1 MQPPSNITTPNSLV
15 KYANA
20 VLVSTSGKRNQ
31 LDKQKGK
38 AASSITN
45 AQTEDILN
53 SILPP
58 REYTMD
64 KQQLWIQSVSATP
77 ATRVDVL
84 ELQSSLDKKLQQRQA
99 RETGICPIR
108 EELYAQC
115 FDELIR
121 QITINCAE
129 RGLLLVRVRDEIKHT
144 IQAYQ
149 TLYESSIA
157 YGMRKAL
164 QAEQRKQEMETKKKQ
179 LEIACNELQKEVEQY
194 ERKIDEIEINDQE
207 QRENEQKQHQ
217 EQVELIKKTNQRFKE
232 ELEKILSG
240 PQPQNS
246 DKAKK

>member
-1 MQPPSNITTPNSLV
+1 MQPPPNIQTPNSLV
-15 KYANA
+15 KYASA
-20 VLVSTSGKRNQ
+20 VLVSTSGKRNL

-38 AASSITN
+38 APNSITN

-77 ATRVDVL
+77 ATRADVL
-84 ELQSSLDKKLQQRQA
+84 ELQSNLDKKLQQRQA

-164 QAEQRKQEMETKKKQ
+164 QAEQKKAEMESKKKQ
-179 LEIACNELQKEVEQY
+179 LEVECNELSKQVETL
-194 ERKIDEIEINDQE
+194 EKKIEEIEQNDQE
-207 QRENEQKQHQ
+207 QRENDEKMHA
-217 EQVELIKKTNQRFKE
+217 EQVDHLKKTNQRFKE
-232 ELEKILSG
+232 ELEKLLSG
-240 PQPQNS
+240 PQPQ
-246 DKAKK
+246 AKK